1 MALMCPATT
10 EEHVD
15 RHTQA
20 FGEAVAELA
29 A

>member
-1 MALMCPATT
+1 MSPATT

-15 RHTQA
+15 RHRAA
-20 FGEAVAELA
+20 FAEAVAELA